1 MTSPIESCND
11 IRSFDHWTFGD
22 QKILFLRDGL
32 MAQKNHP
39 FLTLGS
45 SEPRDNPKSK
55 LETSWIGFVSFS
67 KRHDLRSTEALVHTA
82 NRSNAHRE
90 IYWLCAI
97 WSLKRCEMSWWQM
110 DAQLTRCHPVHA
122 KDQPH
127 HMAFNRGRRDQ
138 VHAYPPTWMT
148 QDVLQFC
155 CSDQMRKRRSATSSV
170 VHCTALYTQ

>member
-1 MTSPIESCND
+1 
-11 IRSFDHWTFGD
+11 
-22 QKILFLRDGL
+22 

-155 CSDQMRKRRSATSSV
+155 CSDEEEEICNEQRSAL
-170 VHCTALYTQ
+170 HRPLYAIAAICGWLWGQRVQRGYYCPLCLNGSYPILY